1 MGGFVLIRSYEPLDL
16 LRINFPEEKELVF
29 VLVSPEFEAPTKKMR
44 AALPADISMKD
55 HVKNSSQA
63 ASLVAALYQASEDM
77 NDLCLYFIVCFLVVL
92 HKLWITFGL
101 LMSVCFPYQ
110 NNWLLSKRMFLQ
122 SRASQQQPSVGRK
135 LFGLYW

>member
-63 ASLVAALYQASEDM
+63 ASLVAALYQASEVHERS
-77 NDLCLYFIVCFLVVL
+77 LFIFYCLFFSCF
-92 HKLWITFGL
+92 T
-101 LMSVCFPYQ
+101 
-110 NNWLLSKRMFLQ
+110 
-122 SRASQQQPSVGRK
+122 
-135 LFGLYW
+135 